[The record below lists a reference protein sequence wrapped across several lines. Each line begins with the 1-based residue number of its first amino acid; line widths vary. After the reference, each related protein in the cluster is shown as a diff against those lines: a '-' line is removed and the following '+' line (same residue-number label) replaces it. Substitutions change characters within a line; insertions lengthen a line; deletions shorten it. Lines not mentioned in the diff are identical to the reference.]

1 MVLALVGDLSSGWE
15 LLEVL
20 RFIKGL
26 KEGPLNA
33 LGFFYYYP
41 VLAWDVGLL
50 FSTMMLWF

>member
-33 LGFFYYYP
+33 LDFFYYYP
-41 VLAWDVGLL
+41 VLARNVGLL